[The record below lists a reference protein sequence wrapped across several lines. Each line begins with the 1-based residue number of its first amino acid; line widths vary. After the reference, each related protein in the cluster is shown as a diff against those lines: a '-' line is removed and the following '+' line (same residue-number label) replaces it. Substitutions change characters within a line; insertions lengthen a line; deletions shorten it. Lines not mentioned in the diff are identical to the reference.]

1 MKLSIDLGGTNVR
14 IAQVENGI
22 CLNKMSVP
30 CLAQQDASA
39 VLDQLF
45 QLIKGMMNVQ
55 VDGIGIGV
63 PSIVDVEKGIVY
75 NVANISSWKKIHLK
89 DILEKRFMVPVAI
102 NNDSNCFTLGESM
115 FGEGKPYAHM
125 VGVTIGTGIGA
136 GVIINHRLYCG
147 QYMGAGEIGS
157 LPYLDSDF
165 EHYCS
170 SSFFKRHDTTGVVV
184 AEKAERGDGAALEIW
199 REFGTHLGNLMKV
212 ILFSYAPQ
220 AIILGGSI
228 VSAFHF
234 FKDTM
239 KDAMQD
245 FPYKILLDNVKIIT
259 SYLKDAKQ
267 LHEVE
272 FEIAGIFSGKK
283 EEKQTGLSSDAT
295 ENTVYMDYESSQY
308 LQGYKPADYKLSAAV
323 YFVSNPNQI
332 DKVINTV
339 KKSKIDWKQTDL
351 VKNSKAFEAVSSSVT
366 SFKQIINVL
375 TFSIII
381 GSIIVLSLIL
391 I

>member
-14 IAQVENGI
+14 VAQVENGI

-45 QLIKGMMNVQ
+45 QLITGMMNVQ

-245 FPYKILLDNVKIIT
+245 FPYKILLD
-259 SYLKDAKQ
+259 
-267 LHEVE
+267 
-272 FEIAGIFSGKK
+272 
-283 EEKQTGLSSDAT
+283 
-295 ENTVYMDYESSQY
+295 
-308 LQGYKPADYKLSAAV
+308 
-323 YFVSNPNQI
+323 
-332 DKVINTV
+332 
-339 KKSKIDWKQTDL
+339 
-351 VKNSKAFEAVSSSVT
+351 
-366 SFKQIINVL
+366 
-375 TFSIII
+375 
-381 GSIIVLSLIL
+381 LSLIH